1 MPGARE
7 DILSG
12 DRGHVYLR
20 DAVFDTH
27 GEPQA
32 SGASHLFAMTAFL
45 DDAWAH
51 RSYWIFGTQCSVA
64 GGCSS
69 RDKRL
74 IYGRLLV
81 FEPATICGYGRAGV
95 HWSNQLQDGP
105 YRLFAVDRTAGATR
119 WEQPLPIQ
127 VRAMILAG
135 QVLFVAGPPAG
146 TNVGPWDRGEGQ
158 PSLLL
163 AVSAADGKTL
173 AQTELP
179 SVPLFDGLAAAGGR
193 LYISLEN
200 GAVACLGP

>member
-1 MPGARE
+1 
-7 DILSG
+7 
-12 DRGHVYLR
+12 
-20 DAVFDTH
+20 
-27 GEPQA
+27 
-32 SGASHLFAMTAFL
+32 
-45 DDAWAH
+45 
-51 RSYWIFGTQCSVA
+51 
-64 GGCSS
+64 
-69 RDKRL
+69 
-74 IYGRLLV
+74 LLV

>member
-12 DRGHVYLR
+12 DSGCVYLR
-20 DAVFDTH
+20 DMVFDAN
-27 GEPQA
+27 GQPQA
-32 SGASHLFAMTAFL
+32 SGAFHLFAMTAFL

-51 RSYWIFGTQCSVA
+51 RSYWIFGAQCSVA
-64 GGCSS
+64 GGCST
-69 RDKRL
+69 RDKKL
-74 IYGRLLV
+74 IYGRLLA
-81 FEPATICGYGRAGV
+81 FEPSRIYGYGRAGV

-105 YRLFAVDRTAGATR
+105 YRLFAADRAAGSMR

-135 QVLFVAGPPAG
+135 EVLFAAGPPAG
-146 TNVGPWDRGEGQ
+146 ASVGPWDRGEGQ
-158 PSLLL
+158 PSLML
-163 AVSAADGKTL
+163 AVSAAGGNVL

-179 SVPLFDGLAAAGGR
+179 SVPLFDGLAAAGRR

-200 GAVACLGP
+200 GVVACLE